1 MDTKHRGGKLK
12 ALLSKGN
19 AGERTRTSKGFR
31 PTGPKPV
38 AYASSATPA
47 RWFKDRGA
55 GYRQRMPDQEQLNRE
70 QEQRERESRESDVT
84 KFEEVAD
91 EVGEERQD
99 AAQRIG
105 EELTPRD
112 ED

>member
-1 MDTKHRGGKLK
+1 MRPVSPAPVAPDPH
-12 ALLSKGN
+12 

-47 RWFKDRGA
+47 RRLKDRAA
-55 GYRQRMPDQEQLNRE
+55 GYQQRMADQEQLNRE
-70 QEQRERESRESDVT
+70 REQRERESRESDVT
-84 KFEEVAD
+84 KFEEVAE

-105 EELTPRD
+105 EELPPRD
-112 ED
+112 E